1 VAARKVLDARDA
13 GIGAGWLDRHSLGV
27 GQIGPR
33 GQKPTVPLNVI
44 GDFGGGGLLLAFGLV
59 CALLAAR
66 TSGRGQVIDAAMMD
80 GAASFLAM
88 TMGLRA
94 EGRWRDGPGES
105 ILSGA
110 SHFYD
115 TYETLDGKFISIA
128 PVEPAFRELLLQ
140 KLHLSSERYG
150 RRLDFDTRRYDELLD
165 TEWPTLKS
173 ELASLFRSRSRDEW
187 CALLEG
193 SDVCF
198 APVLSLAELTS
209 HPHHVAR
216 QSFVDVGGVTQPAPA
231 PRFSA
236 TVPDQPREPRVPN
249 EDACTILAE
258 LGIGPAEAKALH
270 DAGAFGDAP
279 LDV

>member
-1 VAARKVLDARDA
+1 MA
-13 GIGAGWLDRHSLGV
+13 
-27 GQIGPR
+27 
-33 GQKPTVPLNVI
+33 
-44 GDFGGGGLLLAFGLV
+44 
-59 CALLAAR
+59 
-66 TSGRGQVIDAAMMD
+66 
-80 GAASFLAM
+80 
-88 TMGLRA
+88 
-94 EGRWRDGPGES
+94 
-105 ILSGA
+105 
-110 SHFYD
+110 
-115 TYETLDGKFISIA
+115 
-128 PVEPAFRELLLQ
+128 AFRELLLQ